1 MDKMV
6 SKEIYSRQPRSIER
20 GVPIFIDRQND
31 RYVENYDEIST
42 DHIASLKNGKGNPFI
57 DSTTWDQIERN
68 AIAQGKWHIKP
79 GMKILDVGVGTGR
92 LLSHFPE
99 ARRYGIDVSINYAER
114 LLDSGAEIAVG
125 KVEELPYIDG
135 AFDVVFCTDVL
146 EHVENLLTAST
157 ELVRIVKPDGILI
170 VRVPYRENLSLY
182 LQDDYPY
189 RLAHLRNFDEHGLR
203 LLFERQLG
211 LNAVKIDFDYST
223 VPALLRLPLPR
234 GRTLLTRVIVA
245 ALSTVPKLDVSVRWL
260 FRPVEITVSFHK
272 ATRDDGQTSN

>member
-1 MDKMV
+1 MNTPG
-6 SKEIYSRQPRSIER
+6 SKKVYSREPRCIER

-42 DHIASLKNGKGNPFI
+42 DHIASLEQGKGNPFI
-57 DSTTWDQIERN
+57 DSATWDQIERN
-68 AIAQGKWHIKP
+68 TIAQGKRHIKR

-92 LLSHFPE
+92 LLAHFPE
-99 ARRYGIDVSINYAER
+99 ACRYGIDVSINYAER

-157 ELVRIVKPDGILI
+157 ELVRVVKPEGILI

-189 RLAHLRNFDEHGLR
+189 RLAHLRNFDEYCLR

-211 LNAVKIDFDYST
+211 LNTVKIDLDYAA

-234 GRTLLTRVIVA
+234 GKTLITRLVA
-245 ALSTVPKLDVSVRWL
+245 AAISALPKLDVFVRWL
-260 FRPVEITVSFHK
+260 FRPIDITVSFHRTARK
-272 ATRDDGQTSN
+272 E